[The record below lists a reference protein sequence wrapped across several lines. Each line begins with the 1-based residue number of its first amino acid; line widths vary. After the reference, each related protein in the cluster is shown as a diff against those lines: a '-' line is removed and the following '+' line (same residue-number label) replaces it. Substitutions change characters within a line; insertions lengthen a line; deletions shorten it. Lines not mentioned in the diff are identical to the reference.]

1 MGEKMKIN
9 TDYVRGIGIGLVAAG
24 GGAIIGLAG
33 DGYGYLF
40 LGLCALGVGYIG
52 VYRGAEGSPRDR
64 EE

>member
-1 MGEKMKIN
+1 MKIS

-52 VYRGAEGSPRDR
+52 VYRGAEGSPEDRD
-64 EE
+64 E